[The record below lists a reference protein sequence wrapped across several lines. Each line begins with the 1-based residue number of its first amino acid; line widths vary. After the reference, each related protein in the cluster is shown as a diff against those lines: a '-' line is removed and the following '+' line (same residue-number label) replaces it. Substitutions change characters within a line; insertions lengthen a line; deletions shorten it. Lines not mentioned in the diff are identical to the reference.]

1 MMDVI
6 YVLSMFHK
14 EIVTKDNNVWRDQ
27 GRVLCNKLTAV
38 FFVNVD
44 LPLLFSILKAWAF
57 TSLALTSFF
66 GLILDCSIA
75 CMCGGRL

>member
-38 FFVNVD
+38 F
-44 LPLLFSILKAWAF
+44 L
-57 TSLALTSFF
+57 
-66 GLILDCSIA
+66 
-75 CMCGGRL
+75 